1 MNEIHLNHC
10 KSLMEGIMVD
20 YERAK
25 FFLVAP
31 MQVLEE
37 HEKAAYLEKIPEI
50 NHRNFTQITENLHA
64 GLYLSIQEF
73 VNDGKY

>member
-1 MNEIHLNHC
+1 
-10 KSLMEGIMVD
+10 MEGIMVD
-20 YERAK
+20 YDRAK

-50 NHRNFTQITENLHA
+50 NHRNFTQITENLNV
-64 GLYLSIQEF
+64 GCYLSIQGF
-73 VNDGKY
+73 IDDGKY